1 MPFAQLPLWPIREV
15 CFVGADLAV
24 AAVRYAVA
32 HPDRL
37 VVLAGARLDIGA
49 PGNVEVRP
57 VDDAAA
63 SADFLVVSSP
73 AVLAAF
79 RRRGRTTTLLGAP
92 LDGGVEL
99 DDLIDGII
107 PIQVTEVEGDRD
119 QPSSSD
125 TNSRPSRDQ
134 SNWARA
140 AS

>member
-1 MPFAQLPLWPIREV
+1 M
-15 CFVGADLAV
+15 CFVGADLV
-24 AAVRYAVA
+24 IAAVRYAVA

-37 VVLAGARLDIGA
+37 VVLANVRLDIGA
-49 PGNVEVRP
+49 PSNVEVRP

-73 AVLAAF
+73 AVLVAF
-79 RRRGRTTTLLGAP
+79 RRRGRTTMLLGAP

-99 DDLIDGII
+99 DDLIDDII
-107 PIQVTEVEGDRD
+107 PIQVTEVDGVRD
-119 QPSSSD
+119 QPSSSV